1 MLSVDEG
8 HDVGYLTKAV
18 ATGRESYYT
27 GAVAAGEPPGLW
39 YGAGAEKLGLAGE
52 VDADLMEAVYS
63 HLLDPRDPA
72 AHSRET
78 WAEAPALA
86 APHRKYRSADEV
98 YAGLLDQHPGAGPE
112 ERAALRAQAEKSA
125 RQAVAFYDVTFSAP
139 KSVTVMGVAFERA
152 ATDAAAAGDHE
163 AAAAWSAHAK
173 AVEEAV
179 LAGARA
185 AIDYL
190 QAEAGYSR
198 IGHHGGGG
206 GRWIDAH
213 EFVVAQFLQ
222 HDSRDRDPQ
231 WHVHQAILNR
241 VLCSD
246 GQWRALDGKA
256 IRAAK
261 VAAGAI
267 AERVMEAH
275 LARTVGARVE
285 LRADGKAR
293 EVVGVDREVL
303 DLFSSRSRTIQPRV
317 RELVAGFEA
326 RFGHP
331 PSPYERAVIAQQVTL
346 ATRRAKSHEGETM
359 DQQLD
364 RWQAMAASRVAGGLA
379 PIAREV
385 LARGQEAGAAEEFS
399 PLDVVERAVAVV
411 GEHRQH
417 YTYYDLV
424 KAVSDALPGH
434 LGVDP
439 DEVLP
444 LLLGLADAAEDLAV
458 RLTPKPDTTDLPDD
472 LQLANGDSAF
482 GRPGSTRYA
491 SANQLAAEN
500 RLRAAMVLRGATRFS
515 EHEAQQVIDRFAQ
528 SGRTLGVDQAAAL
541 HGVLTSGA
549 RVEVLCAAPGTGKS
563 FVVGTLADAW
573 THIGDD
579 TEQGPAFSGGR
590 VFGLAP
596 SQIAAAVLAD
606 EGLTAA
612 ANTTAWLNAQHRL
625 ATARA
630 GSTTRDEVW
639 RLRRGDLVVVD
650 EANMAGTDHLAEI
663 QQRCDTA
670 GAKLLL
676 VGDPRQLAAVG
687 PGGALADIAQH
698 GVRYE
703 LTDVRRF
710 ANEWERAASLRLRDG
725 DAAVLAEY
733 DKHGRLRDGGTAE
746 QAAAAASRAWLADT
760 LAGREA
766 LLMVDTNR
774 VAAQVSAALRD
785 ELVELGRVAPTGVA
799 LGRDGWQDVV
809 AGVGDLVQARRN
821 GWELIGY
828 AGNAAAPLNAETFRV
843 TALRPDGGLTVAPIL
858 PRSAAAEAGAAAEE
872 LGAPLQLS
880 AGYVAADLTLAYAST
895 VHAAEGRTV
904 DTTHSVTGGGASL
917 GSLLVQ
923 LTRGREANTAWVITR
938 RLADDAQTG
947 ETFDVHARTPQAVL
961 AGVLETAQEERSAL
975 AERERAEVEAR
986 STMTHVD
993 QLIAIAEQVSTG
1005 RTSAALDRLAAA
1017 GRLTAHERPAFAA
1030 DDTMWS
1036 LERLLRTAEL
1046 AGHDP
1051 ETVLDTAVSTRDLG
1065 DARSLAQVIHHRI
1078 SKALAGRL
1086 TPHVTSAADLI
1097 PRDVPD
1103 IYRAWFVHRAESADE
1118 RRRELG
1124 AQAAQEAPGWAVQAL
1139 GPVPD
1144 DGPAREDWEVRAGW
1158 AAAWRELSGH
1168 NSDDEMDPLGAAPA
1182 RGLVEKAALF
1192 RAAHEALR
1200 LVDAGAEEA
1209 GMSDGQLRVRIWAAE
1224 RERACAPR
1232 YVADELAA
1240 TAEAAQKAR
1249 TDATLWSARAQAP
1262 DVDDADR
1269 AQLRA
1274 AAEQAARQAD
1284 ELDLQV
1290 AQLEYADEA
1299 RTRFYVHSVV
1309 TSDKGERA
1317 AAELRARGVDPDD
1330 TSDCVTAQDW
1340 LAAHRAAQ
1348 ANDDAH
1354 RDIPEVDEL
1363 LDEARRPDDGAGVP
1377 ILDDR
1382 ADLRD
1387 RTTPNPHEHTDPAQR
1402 RRVLP
1407 PDETAAAVGRAQD
1420 VLAEI
1425 TARQQADAE
1434 RAARDTEEAARAEEL
1449 ARWDA
1454 QDQVHDQA
1462 DDTVDDGESASER

>member
-1 MLSVDEG
+1 VLSVDEG

-39 YGAGAEKLGLAGE
+39 YGAGAEALGLRGE

-72 AHSRET
+72 SHTRET
-78 WAEAPALA
+78 WGEAAALA

-112 ERAALRAQAEKSA
+112 QRAALRAQAEKAA
-125 RQAVAFYDVTFSAP
+125 RQAVGFYDVTFSAP

-152 ATDAAAAGDHE
+152 ANDAAAAGDHA

-190 QAEAGYSR
+190 QDVAGYSR

-241 VLCSD
+241 ILCSD
-246 GQWRALDGKA
+246 GVWRALDGKA
-256 IRAAK
+256 LRAAK

-293 EVVGVDREVL
+293 EVVGVDRDLL

-326 RFGHP
+326 RFGRP

-359 DQQLD
+359 EQQLD
-364 RWQAMAASRVAGGLA
+364 RWQAMAATRVAGGLA

-385 LARGQEAGAAEEFS
+385 LARGQEAGPAEDFS
-399 PLDVVERAVAVV
+399 PLDVVERAVAAV

-472 LQLANGDSAF
+472 LRLANGDSAF
-482 GRPGSTRYA
+482 GRPGSARYA

-500 RLRAAMVLRGATRFS
+500 RLRAAMVLRGAVRFS
-515 EHEAQQVIDRFAQ
+515 EDEAQAVIDRFAQ
-528 SGRTLGVDQAAAL
+528 SGRTLGTDQAAAL

-573 THIGDD
+573 THLGDGTASD
-579 TEQGPAFSGGR
+579 TGPGPAASGGGRR

-596 SQIAAAVLAD
+596 SQIAAAVLAE

-612 ANTTAWLNAQHRL
+612 ANTTAWLNTQHRL
-625 ATARA
+625 ATAGA
-630 GSTTRDEVW
+630 GSSGRDEVW

-663 QQRCDTA
+663 AQRCDTA

-687 PGGALADIAQH
+687 PGGALADIARH

-710 ANEWERAASLRLRDG
+710 DNEWERAASLRLRDG
-725 DAAVLAEY
+725 DPDVLAEY
-733 DKHGRLRDGGTAE
+733 DKYGRLRDGGTAE

-760 LAGREA
+760 LSGREA
-766 LLMVDTNR
+766 LVMLDTNR
-774 VAAQVSAALRD
+774 AAAQISAALRD

-799 LGRDGWQDVV
+799 LGR
-809 AGVGDLVQARRN
+809 
-821 GWELIGY
+821 
-828 AGNAAAPLNAETFRV
+828 
-843 TALRPDGGLTVAPIL
+843 
-858 PRSAAAEAGAAAEE
+858 
-872 LGAPLQLS
+872 
-880 AGYVAADLTLAYAST
+880 
-895 VHAAEGRTV
+895 
-904 DTTHSVTGGGASL
+904 
-917 GSLLVQ
+917 
-923 LTRGREANTAWVITR
+923 
-938 RLADDAQTG
+938 
-947 ETFDVHARTPQAVL
+947 
-961 AGVLETAQEERSAL
+961 
-975 AERERAEVEAR
+975 
-986 STMTHVD
+986 
-993 QLIAIAEQVSTG
+993 
-1005 RTSAALDRLAAA
+1005 
-1017 GRLTAHERPAFAA
+1017 
-1030 DDTMWS
+1030 
-1036 LERLLRTAEL
+1036 
-1046 AGHDP
+1046 
-1051 ETVLDTAVSTRDLG
+1051 
-1065 DARSLAQVIHHRI
+1065 
-1078 SKALAGRL
+1078 
-1086 TPHVTSAADLI
+1086 
-1097 PRDVPD
+1097 
-1103 IYRAWFVHRAESADE
+1103 
-1118 RRRELG
+1118 
-1124 AQAAQEAPGWAVQAL
+1124 
-1139 GPVPD
+1139 
-1144 DGPAREDWEVRAGW
+1144 
-1158 AAAWRELSGH
+1158 
-1168 NSDDEMDPLGAAPA
+1168 
-1182 RGLVEKAALF
+1182 
-1192 RAAHEALR
+1192 
-1200 LVDAGAEEA
+1200 
-1209 GMSDGQLRVRIWAAE
+1209 
-1224 RERACAPR
+1224 
-1232 YVADELAA
+1232 AA
-1240 TAEAAQKAR
+1240 TAGR
-1249 TDATLWSARAQAP
+1249 T
-1262 DVDDADR
+1262 
-1269 AQLRA
+1269 
-1274 AAEQAARQAD
+1274 
-1284 ELDLQV
+1284 
-1290 AQLEYADEA
+1290 
-1299 RTRFYVHSVV
+1299 
-1309 TSDKGERA
+1309 
-1317 AAELRARGVDPDD
+1317 
-1330 TSDCVTAQDW
+1330 
-1340 LAAHRAAQ
+1340 
-1348 ANDDAH
+1348 
-1354 RDIPEVDEL
+1354 
-1363 LDEARRPDDGAGVP
+1363 
-1377 ILDDR
+1377 
-1382 ADLRD
+1382 
-1387 RTTPNPHEHTDPAQR
+1387 
-1402 RRVLP
+1402 
-1407 PDETAAAVGRAQD
+1407 
-1420 VLAEI
+1420 
-1425 TARQQADAE
+1425 
-1434 RAARDTEEAARAEEL
+1434 
-1449 ARWDA
+1449 
-1454 QDQVHDQA
+1454 
-1462 DDTVDDGESASER
+1462 